1 MSGKKSNKNY
11 AARYSYVT
19 QLCRSVIKPTDIV
32 RFDEIISP
40 HELRT
45 FREKMSESDSDS
57 DFADDM
63 DTKEGS
69 Y

>member
-1 MSGKKSNKNY
+1 MSGKKKSNKND
-11 AARYSYVT
+11 AASYVT